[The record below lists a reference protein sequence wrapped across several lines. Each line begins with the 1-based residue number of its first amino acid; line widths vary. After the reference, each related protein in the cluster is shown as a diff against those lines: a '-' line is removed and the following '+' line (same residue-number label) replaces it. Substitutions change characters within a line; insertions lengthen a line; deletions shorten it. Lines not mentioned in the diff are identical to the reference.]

1 MTPLPRVQFGGRPD
15 ASAKAAGRA
24 GYTEDL
30 APADAL
36 VGVVVRAQ
44 SAPARVAELDVA
56 AAAAVV
62 GVRCVLTAADVP
74 QVRMGIVEQDEP
86 VLASDDIRY
95 VGEPIALIAATDLEA
110 AEAAAAALAPKLVDT
125 GPRAV
130 SLESAMVEGAPP
142 VVTGEG
148 NVKEPSVVERLD
160 VDDAFSDAHAVVSTT
175 VRTARVHQGYI
186 ERRAAF
192 AAFTEDGQLV
202 VTMCSQAPF
211 QVRQTLSALFS
222 MPLNRVTVKVPAFG
236 GGFGGKLH
244 NGMAPYAA
252 CLARATGRTVRVAST
267 RSDELQASNPRE
279 ASVVTLDTAVSE
291 SGDFLARRAVGH
303 YDSGA
308 YAVDTAFI
316 TSMGAL
322 QAGGPYQIPAV
333 SARMHAVRTHLQPT
347 GSFRA
352 PSGPQM
358 CFANE
363 VHLEDIAAELGLS
376 PVELRRRNLMRAGG
390 FGPTGQSIESDAAR
404 AVLDVAE
411 AVMASWQGSATLP
424 AGAQTK
430 VGIGVA
436 MSWWFTAPGHSSA
449 TLRMEDDGSAT
460 LLSGSTEIGTGAV
473 VSGVRAIVAR
483 RLGLAP
489 EQVHVVSGNTETT
502 PPDFGSEGS
511 RTLYGAGTAAMRAA
525 DEVRAILAE
534 EYARRLEASASDVD
548 FTDGTLQIAGS
559 PETAVSI
566 GELVGAVSMAS
577 GPVVGTGRFQAEPV
591 AFDSACAT
599 NMPLP
604 TFNEPTFHCHVAE
617 VHLDTELGRISIPRY
632 LAVHD
637 TGTVV
642 DRPGVLGQIQGG
654 VVQGIGQA
662 LFEEIMVGDDG
673 STLND
678 SLVDYRLPTICDIPD
693 ELVVNTVEDFPSRTG
708 PLGAKGIG
716 EAPVMLAPATLASAI
731 RNAAGVRLT
740 ALPLSAGRVLAALR
754 EQRS

>member
-1 MTPLPRVQFGGRPD
+1 MTPPPHAQRVGRPD
-15 ASAKAAGRA
+15 ASAKASGRA

-30 APADAL
+30 APSDAL
-36 VGVVVRAQ
+36 VGVVVRAR

-56 AAAAVV
+56 AAAAVA

-86 VLASDDIRY
+86 VLASDDVRY
-95 VGEPIALIAATDLEA
+95 VGEPIALIAATDPEA
-110 AEAAAAALAPKLVDT
+110 AAAAAAALAPRLVET

-130 SLESAMVEGAPP
+130 SLESAMAEGAPE
-142 VVTGEG
+142 VVAGEG

-160 VDDAFSDAHAVVSTT
+160 VNDAFSDAHAVVSTR

-186 ERRAAF
+186 ERRAAI
-192 AAFTEDGQLV
+192 ATFTEDGQLV

-211 QVRQTLSALFS
+211 QVRQTLASLFS

-279 ASVVTLDTAVSE
+279 ASAVTLETAVSE

-308 YAVDTAFI
+308 YAVDTAYI

-333 SARMHAVRTHLQPT
+333 SARMHAVRTHLHST

-376 PVELRRRNLMRAGG
+376 PVDLRRRNLMRAGG
-390 FGPTGQSIESDAAR
+390 LGPTGQSIESDAAL
-404 AVLDVAE
+404 AVLDEAE
-411 AVMASWQGSATLP
+411 AVMASWQGSPTRP
-424 AGAQTK
+424 AGPQTRI
-430 VGIGVA
+430 GIGLA

-460 LLSGSTEIGTGAV
+460 LFSGSTEIGTGAV
-473 VSGVRAIVAR
+473 VSGVRAIVAG

-534 EYARRLEASASDVD
+534 EYVRRLEASASDVG
-548 FTDGTLQIAGS
+548 FVNGTLQIAGS

-617 VHLDTELGRISIPRY
+617 VHLDTELGRVRMPRY

-693 ELVVNTVEDFPSRTG
+693 ELVVKTVEDFPSRTG

-716 EAPVMLAPATLASAI
+716 EAPVILPPATLASAI
-731 RNAAGVRLT
+731 RNAAGIRLT
-740 ALPLSAGRVLAALR
+740 VLPLSASRVLAALKER
-754 EQRS
+754 RS